1 LRDDDLKEGVRTM
14 ARWPLLLGA
23 LAVLVVAGAVG
34 WFVMHPAPG
43 PGPVVASAPAPA
55 APPAP
60 APPPA
65 PIVPSFDIVRVTPEG
80 NAVIAGRAAP
90 SATVTLRDNG
100 TVIGTV
106 QADQQGQF
114 VFIPAA
120 SLPAGGSTLTLTA
133 RGPDG
138 TDTAAS
144 APVAVLVPG
153 PPAAAAPPGQA
164 LAVLVPP
171 DAAPRVL
178 QAPADNARPHG
189 QLGLDVVD
197 YDDHGNIR
205 FAGSAPPGATVRLY
219 VDNAMVGSAVA
230 APDGHWT
237 LAPPEG
243 AIAPGGHQLRV
254 DALGPGGRVVARV
267 ELPFQRETLTSQEV
281 PADRFV
287 VQPGHSLWR
296 IARRVYGSGVR
307 YTVIYQANRDQ
318 IRDPDLIYPGQ
329 VFKLP
334 GAAAPSPTGSMPTP
348 SASNSR

>member
-1 LRDDDLKEGVRTM
+1 M

-23 LAVLVVAGAVG
+23 LAVLVVAGAVA
-34 WFVMHPAPG
+34 WFVMHPG
-43 PGPVVASAPAPA
+43 PQPAPVA
-55 APPAP
+55 AGTTAPTPPAPPAP
-60 APPPA
+60 
-65 PIVPSFDIVRVTPEG
+65 VTPSFDIVRVTPEG

-106 QADQQGQF
+106 QANPQGQF
-114 VFIPAA
+114 VFIPPAP
-120 SLPAGGSTLTLTA
+120 LPAGGSELTLTA
-133 RGPDG
+133 RGSDG
-138 TDTAAS
+138 TESAAS

-171 DAAPRVL
+171 DAAPRLL

-205 FAGSAPPGATVRLY
+205 FAGLAPPGATVRLY